1 VGIPSPSSLQKDSCH
16 LFNSPPTI
24 PFLSLS
30 SSKPLIGSINILLR
44 GKKNSME
51 RTWGEFFRMI
61 KIQQHHLTSINTKT
75 LMGFKMKLK
84 SSSSCNMWIADQT
97 TLIFNCGGNGGVPSY
112 SLAIKTKVYCT
123 S

>member
-1 VGIPSPSSLQKDSCH
+1 VGIPSLSSLQKDSCH

-24 PFLSLS
+24 LFLSLS

-44 GKKNSME
+44 GKKDSRE
-51 RTWGEFFRMI
+51 RTRGELFRMI
-61 KIQQHHLTSINTKT
+61 KIQQQHLTSINT
-75 LMGFKMKLK
+75 KMKLK

-97 TLIFNCGGNGGVPSY
+97 TLIFKCGANRGVPSY